1 MAEASVYLDTNIFS
15 AYWYEGH
22 DIAAIARR
30 LHTRDWWEF
39 ERQHFR
45 IWVSVTTINE
55 LEAGRFPRQSD
66 CVKMARRLARLQ
78 ITKPTPVISRRLLET
93 GLLPTNKPGDAMQMA
108 IAAAHQVDYL
118 LTWNYAHLCNPLA
131 QRRLEDVCRSL
142 KLRAPLIVSP
152 ESIPQRRWGQTVR
165 RPDRS

>member
-1 MAEASVYLDTNIFS
+1 
-15 AYWYEGH
+15 
-22 DIAAIARR
+22 
-30 LHTRDWWEF
+30 
-39 ERQHFR
+39 
-45 IWVSVTTINE
+45 
-55 LEAGRFPRQSD
+55 
-66 CVKMARRLARLQ
+66 MARRLARLQ